1 MAFGQLRIYPKV
13 LRGRGAVI
21 SKKVGKTALFTL
33 GLGLCLSFLYPS
45 LDSYASD
52 FVSEVLDEVNDSID
66 TIRENKEILAT
77 IYLCDTYD
85 IKDAPSKTA
94 GTVQT
99 VFSGQSVTIL
109 ENTTDEEGNV
119 WAKVSFFYGEDKYGY
134 VERSYLAT
142 ADNDYLGAE
151 EDAGIV
157 DNKIEDP
164 IINFIAPKLYMK
176 SGNLNLNLD
185 GLNRAGIM
193 SEGDTD
199 SDVSENEIDMSLTDG
214 EDGEETPSNPD
225 PYPADIMAFPE
236 SYREA
241 LAALKNAHPNWTFV
255 KMPTGVSFQT
265 AVNSELGDKSLI
277 HSSLGA
283 AVREGLY
290 GQNTWYYATPEIL
303 SYYMDPRNFL
313 NEEKIFQF
321 ELLTYNAEYHT
332 QPALETFLSTTFM
345 KGPAHAPQMDITY
358 ADIIWNLSRVKNI
371 SPFFLASRIY
381 QEQGNGTSP
390 MISGTYPGYEGYY
403 NYLNIGASGKTN
415 AEVITNG
422 LSYAKNSGW
431 SDPYKA
437 IDGGADQI
445 SKNYVLKGQDTLYLQ
460 KFNVN
465 PATGNMYGHQY
476 MQNISAASSES
487 SSTKK
492 MYAGAGSLNQN
503 FVFKIPVYN
512 DMPDTPSPYP
522 QSNQKAVLYLP
533 DSAASNN
540 VTLSSEVWIDGV
552 KKTSTSRNRYIVV
565 DTESQSA
572 TNAVIYKYNSAGT
585 CTGMYVWLLNYAN
598 GGYSVTYESELEDL
612 LNIVGFSI
620 RIKGDSGIRAMTSI
634 NRNLRLKL
642 LNQGVDGYKATEYG
656 TVVMTK
662 NNQAVY
668 PFVRGG
674 EKTAVGLAYGTDSS
688 GKRIDAIYE
697 TVDGRDRFTS
707 VLIGLP
713 AKSYKKDY
721 SFRGYIVLKNSTRT
735 IVIYGPPSSN
745 SIYNLANIYIAGRY
759 YKQGSAADIFL
770 RQIIADGDN
779 PPTP

>member
-1 MAFGQLRIYPKV
+1 M
-13 LRGRGAVI
+13 I

-415 AEVITNG
+415 TEVITNG

>member
-1 MAFGQLRIYPKV
+1 M
-13 LRGRGAVI
+13 I
-21 SKKVGKTALFTL
+21 STKAGKTALFTL
-33 GLGLCLSFLYPS
+33 GLCLCLSFLYPS

-52 FVSEVLDEVNDSID
+52 FTSEVLSEINDSID
-66 TIRENKEILAT
+66 TIREKKEILAT

-85 IKDAPSKTA
+85 IKDAPSNNA

-109 ENTTDEEGNV
+109 ENTTDEDGNV
-119 WAKVSFFYGEDKYGY
+119 WSRVSFFYGEDKYGY
-134 VERSYLAT
+134 VERSFLAT
-142 ADNDYLGAE
+142 ADNDYLDAE
-151 EDAGIV
+151 EDAGII

-199 SDVSENEIDMSLTDG
+199 SDVSENEIDMSLTEG
-214 EDGEETPSNPD
+214 EDGEEPEIPANSD
-225 PYPADIMAFPE
+225 PYSADIMAFPE

-241 LAALKNAHPNWTFV
+241 LAALKNAHPNWTFG

-345 KGPAHAPQMDITY
+345 KGPAHAPKMDITY

-422 LSYAKNSGW
+422 LTYAKNSGW
-431 SDPYKA
+431 TDPYKS
-437 IDGGADQI
+437 IDGGGNEI
-445 SKNYVLKGQDTLYLQ
+445 SKNYVLRGQDTLYLQ

-533 DSAASNN
+533 DSAAANN

-565 DTESQSA
+565 DTESTTA

-585 CTGMYVWLLNYAN
+585 CVGMYVWILKYAN
-598 GGYSVTYESELEDL
+598 GGYTVTYEPELENL
-612 LNIVGFSI
+612 LSFVGFSI
-620 RIKGDSGIRAMTSI
+620 RITGNSGIRIKTGI
-634 NRNLRLKL
+634 NSNLRRKL
-642 LNQGVDGYKATEYG
+642 INQGVDGYRAIEYG
-656 TVVMTK
+656 TVVMNK
-662 NNQAVY
+662 SNRDRY
-668 PFVRGG
+668 PFVKGG
-674 EKTAVGLAYGTDSS
+674 EKTSYGIAYGTDSS
-688 GKRIDAIYE
+688 GKRVDAIFE
-697 TVDGRDRFTS
+697 TVNGVDRYTS
-707 VLIGLP
+707 VLTGLP
-713 AKSYKKDY
+713 ATAYKRDF
-721 SFRGYIVLKNSTRT
+721 SFRGFITLSGNSQTVT
-735 IVIYGPPSSN
+735 IYGPPASN
-745 SIYNLANIYIAGRY
+745 NIYNLAARQINSGAYPAGS
-759 YKQGSAADIFL
+759 SADTFL
-770 RQIIADGDN
+770 RKIISDADN
-779 PPTP
+779 AQ